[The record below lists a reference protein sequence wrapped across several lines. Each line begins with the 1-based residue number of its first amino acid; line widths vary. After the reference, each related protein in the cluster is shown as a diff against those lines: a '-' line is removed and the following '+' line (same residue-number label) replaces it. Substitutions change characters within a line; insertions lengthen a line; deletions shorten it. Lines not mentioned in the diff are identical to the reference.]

1 MYPTCHWWTTS
12 QTIREYRF
20 NGASQILKRAPGLA
34 LTFLLLT
41 AFVSLPATASNA
53 TTERPLVGLVLSG
66 GGAKGMAHVGV
77 LRVLEE
83 MKIPVDMVVGTS
95 AGSAVGAL
103 YASGMSVAEIEQR
116 FINMDWLSSFRD
128 DPGRAYKPV
137 RRKLGE
143 WRFPVS
149 PGLGVSLDGL
159 HLGAGIIAGQNL
171 GFILNELTHSVA
183 LVENFDRLPIPFRAV
198 ATDLETG
205 DEVVLAHG
213 NLATAVRAS
222 MSIPGVYAPVSIGGR
237 LLVDGGVANNL
248 PVSVTQDM
256 GADIIIAV
264 DITATLMGPDE
275 LREAF
280 SVFGQL
286 TTIMTRRNTEQQLDL
301 LGDGDV
307 LIRPDLEGQSSA
319 DFYNAPVLFEL
330 GASGARTHA
339 VELNALA
346 VSNEAWQAY
355 RSRRAFISQKSDI
368 ITDIEIEHD
377 RRLGQEFLRER
388 IRQKTGEPLN
398 IDMLEADLKRIY
410 GLGYYETVS
419 YSQAPTP
426 EGISLVIK
434 VQEKSWGPNY
444 LSFGLNYE
452 DNFDGDTRFN
462 LATSLR
468 VTELNRLGGE
478 WQTGVQL
485 GTEPRIRSQW
495 YQPLDYGYE
504 RFLVT
509 GVEYSRDTASVY
521 GSGGKRVAELDVTMR
536 QADLGLG
543 MELGGNAEI
552 RFTYARGYATVDKQ
566 IGTTTVGPEGA
577 VHSGNVSL
585 QLVHDSLDNAFFPQD
600 GAFAGVRGLV
610 EREGMG
616 SERHFDS
623 LTGLALGTGTWKG
636 FTLTGLLYAH
646 TVTRGDPGIENAV
659 RLGGFRRL
667 SAYAP
672 GQITGDSAA
681 MASVYAS
688 QAFGGPI
695 TPWFAG
701 MGLEAGNAWASL
713 GDAGWNSSL
722 KSWSVFTG
730 VDTFL
735 GPVQVAAAYNNQ
747 DNWAAYL
754 NIGFSF
760 TQLFY

>member
-1 MYPTCHWWTTS
+1 MRSP
-12 QTIREYRF
+12 
-20 NGASQILKRAPGLA
+20 A
-34 LTFLLLT
+34 LSLNFLVFAL
-41 AFVSLPATASNA
+41 FISLPALASDA
-53 TTERPLVGLVLSG
+53 ATERPLVGLVLSG

-83 MKIPVDMVVGTS
+83 MRIPVDVVVGTS

-116 FINMDWLSSFRD
+116 FIDMDWLSSFRD
-128 DPGRAYKPV
+128 DPGRVYKPV
-137 RRKLGE
+137 RRKETE
-143 WRFPVS
+143 WRFPVT
-149 PGLGVSLDGL
+149 PGLGVSLEGL

-183 LVENFDRLPIPFRAV
+183 LVEDFDRLPIPFRAV

-205 DEVVLAHG
+205 DQVVIGHG

-222 MSIPGVYAPVSIGGR
+222 MSIPGVYAPTRLDGR
-237 LLVDGGVANNL
+237 LLVDGGIANNL
-248 PVSVTQDM
+248 PVSVAREM

-264 DITATLMGPDE
+264 DITDTLMGPDD

-286 TTIMTRRNTEQQLDL
+286 TTIMTRRNTDQQLDL
-301 LGDGDV
+301 LGNQDV
-307 LIRPDLEGQSSA
+307 LIRPDLEGHGAA

-330 GASGARTHA
+330 GASAARKHA
-339 VELNALA
+339 VELNQLA
-346 VSNEAWQAY
+346 VPNEAWQAY
-355 RSRRAFISQKSDI
+355 RSRLASASQSAGV
-368 ITDIEIEHD
+368 ITAIEIEQD
-377 RRLGQEFLRER
+377 RRLDRDFLRER
-388 IRQKTGEPLN
+388 IRQKIGEPLN
-398 IDMLEADLKRIY
+398 VEMLEADLKRIY
-410 GLGYYETVS
+410 GLGYYEIVS
-419 YSQAPTP
+419 YSQSSSPD
-426 EGISLVIK
+426 GIRLIIK

-462 LATSLR
+462 LASSLR

-478 WQTGVQL
+478 WQTGMQL
-485 GTEPRIRSQW
+485 GTEPSIRTQW

-504 RFLVT
+504 RFLVA
-509 GVEYSRDTASVY
+509 GAEYSRDAVSVY
-521 GSGGKRVAELDVTMR
+521 DASGQRIAELDVTFR

-543 MELGGNAEI
+543 MELGGNAEV
-552 RFTYARGYATVDKQ
+552 RLTYARGYATVDKQ
-566 IGTTTVGPEGA
+566 VGAPVAPEGA
-577 VHSGNVSL
+577 VHQGNVSL
-585 QLVHDSLDNAFFPQD
+585 QLVHDSLDDAFFPRE
-600 GAFAGVRGLV
+600 GAFAGIRGRV
-610 EREGMG
+610 EREGLG

-623 LTGLALGTGTWKG
+623 VTGMALGTDTWKG
-636 FTLTGLLYAH
+636 FNLTGLLYAH
-646 TVTRGDPGIENAV
+646 TVTRGNPGIENAV

-681 MASVYAS
+681 MVSVYAS

-701 MGLEAGNAWASL
+701 LGLETGNAWPSL
-713 GDAGWNSSL
+713 SDAGWNSAL
-722 KSWSVFTG
+722 KSWSIFAG

-735 GPVQVAAAYNNQ
+735 GPVQIATAYNNQ